1 MKPEFSAYLPI
12 NVCFN
17 FPLPF
22 FQAIKFYFY
31 AMSAKKLILLAKIL
45 LLFLLTSNPAA
56 AKTAIH
62 NNDVSGKEALCK
74 SGHSFHQNMLQPQ
87 TVHFSIAN
95 EHQLKPVS
103 LGYAAL
109 FLQEQLSF
117 AVNPRSKTTT
127 ILQDT
132 NRCESVSRLLFPF
145 HNFW

>member
-1 MKPEFSAYLPI
+1 
-12 NVCFN
+12 
-17 FPLPF
+17 
-22 FQAIKFYFY
+22 
-31 AMSAKKLILLAKIL
+31 MSAKKFILLAKVLLML
-45 LLFLLTSNPAA
+45 LLISNPVA

-62 NNDVSGKEALCK
+62 NNDVSGKQALCK
-74 SGHSFHQNMLQPQ
+74 SGHSFHKNMLQPQ

-95 EHQLKPVS
+95 EHQLKPIS

-109 FLQEQLSF
+109 FLPEQLSF
-117 AVNPRSKTTT
+117 TVNLRSKTTT